1 MCISHRLSSCRFCDR
16 IAVFQKGRLVQLG
29 SHDGL
34 LGEEQGAYRRLWD
47 AQARYYAQEKI
58 DMGGILD

>member
-1 MCISHRLSSCRFCDR
+1 M
-16 IAVFQKGRLVQLG
+16 FQKGRLVHLG

-34 LGEEQGAYRRLWD
+34 LSEEQGAYRRLWD